1 MMGSGKSCAMMEYVD
16 NNPERNYIYITPFL
30 SEVQR
35 VKDCTSIHFME
46 PVNLGA
52 GKQKSLK
59 HLLADGCNVV
69 ATHSLFLGA
78 DGEIEELLQTGDYI
92 LILDEVLDVLQPFNQ
107 AFPASKVKKGDIA
120 LMLQKNMITVDE
132 FGLVSWTDHG
142 NYTDFVY
149 NEVELLA
156 KAGNLVCV
164 DDALFL
170 CRFNPNIFRLFRDVY
185 ILTYQFSGSI
195 LRAYFDF
202 YGIPYT
208 SRSIVRDKKGYRIA
222 DFSDDSAERQKLK
235 DLVNIIGD
243 DKLNEIGSRYN
254 ALSRSWYRNA
264 DAERKKSIKNNIN
277 NLLKNKLGS
286 VSSDRVMWTCF
297 KDDYSLLV
305 GQGYKYIR
313 RLTKEDN
320 KLSEQ
325 NKAKLKCFV
334 PCNARASNDY
344 ADRDVLFYL
353 LNRYP
358 DPEICKFFGRK
369 GVELDRDQYALNEM
383 LQWIWRSAI
392 RNGKHIDVYIP
403 SRRMRQLLT
412 DWIEGK

>member
-1 MMGSGKSCAMMEYVD
+1 MMGSGKSSTMMEYVD
-16 NNPERNYIYITPFL
+16 NNPERNFIYVTPFL

-35 VKDCTSIHFME
+35 VKDSTSIQFME
-46 PVNLGA
+46 PINFGA

-59 HLLADGCNVV
+59 HLLADGHNVV

-78 DGEIEELLQTGDYI
+78 DSEIEELLQMGDYT

-107 AFPASKVKKGDIA
+107 VFPSSKMKAGDISV
-120 LMLQKNMITVDE
+120 MLRKNMIEIDE
-132 FGLVSWTDHG
+132 YGLVRWIDLS
-142 NYTDFVY
+142 NYTDFAY
-149 NEVELLA
+149 SEVERLA

-164 DDALFL
+164 GDELFF
-170 CRFNPNIFRLFRDVY
+170 CQFPPRIFDLFSDVFV
-185 ILTYQFSGSI
+185 LTYQFSGSI

-208 SRSIVRDKKGYRIA
+208 RSSIRKDEKGYCIS
-222 DFSDDSAERQKLK
+222 DYTDDSTERQKIK
-235 DLVNIIGD
+235 GLVNVIED
-243 DKLNEIGSRYN
+243 EKLNKIGARYS
-254 ALSRSWYRNA
+254 ALSKTWYRGA
-264 DAERKKSIKNNIN
+264 ESERKKTIKNNVS

-297 KDDYSLLV
+297 KDDYSFLV

-325 NKAKLKCFV
+325 DKAKLNCFV

-344 ADRDVLFYL
+344 ADRDVLF
-353 LNRYP
+353 
-358 DPEICKFFGRK
+358 
-369 GVELDRDQYALNEM
+369 
-383 LQWIWRSAI
+383 
-392 RNGKHIDVYIP
+392 
-403 SRRMRQLLT
+403 T
-412 DWIEGK
+412 

>member
-1 MMGSGKSCAMMEYVD
+1 MMGSGKSSTMMKYVD
-16 NNPERNYIYITPFL
+16 SNPEHNYIYITPFL

-35 VKDCTSIHFME
+35 VKNCTSTHFME

-78 DGEIEELLQTGDYI
+78 DSEIEELLQTGDYI

-107 AFPASKVKKGDIA
+107 VFPSSKVKKGDIA
-120 LMLQKNMITVDE
+120 LMLQKNMIKVDE
-132 FGLVSWTDHG
+132 YGLVRWTDYG
-142 NYTDFVY
+142 NYSDFVY

-170 CRFNPNIFRLFRDVY
+170 CRFNPNIFSMFSSVY

-208 SRSIVRDKKGYRIA
+208 RRSIKKDGENYCISEYA
-222 DFSDDSAERQKLK
+222 DDSFERQRIRS
-235 DLVNIIGD
+235 LVNVITD
-243 DKLNEIGSRYN
+243 DKLNEIGARTN
-254 ALSRSWYRNA
+254 ALSKSWYRNA
-264 DAERKKSIKNNIN
+264 DSERKKVIKNNIS

-297 KDDYSLLV
+297 KDDYSFLV

-313 RLTKEDN
+313 RLKKEDN
-320 KLSEQ
+320 SLSEQ
-325 NKAKLKCFV
+325 DRARLKCFV

-369 GVELDRDQYALNEM
+369 GIELDRDQYALNEM

-392 RNGKHIDVYIP
+392 RNGKHIDIYIP
-403 SRRMRQLLT
+403 SRRMRQLLI
-412 DWIEGK
+412 DWLDGK